1 MARLPRSC
9 CAAVFPVTIRWLGVR
24 NSDENETTPE
34 DSRLEFLEEKHKM
47 MTSLDGLLYERFIL
61 VSVRG
66 LAACGTMSLEI
77 NLRGSKKRNIIKV
90 QKEVEL

>member
-1 MARLPRSC
+1 
-9 CAAVFPVTIRWLGVR
+9 
-24 NSDENETTPE
+24 
-34 DSRLEFLEEKHKM
+34 M
-47 MTSLDGLLYERFIL
+47 MTSLEGLLYERFIL
-61 VSVRG
+61 VSVCG

>member
-47 MTSLDGLLYERFIL
+47 MTSLEGLLYERFIL

>member
-1 MARLPRSC
+1 M
-9 CAAVFPVTIRWLGVR
+9 R

-47 MTSLDGLLYERFIL
+47 MTSLEGSLYERFIL

-77 NLRGSKKRNIIKV
+77 NLRGSRKRTIIKV

>member
-9 CAAVFPVTIRWLGVR
+9 CAAVFLVTIRWLGVR

-47 MTSLDGLLYERFIL
+47 MTSLEGLLYERFIL

>member
-1 MARLPRSC
+1 M
-9 CAAVFPVTIRWLGVR
+9 R

-47 MTSLDGLLYERFIL
+47 MTSLEGLLYEHFIL

-66 LAACGTMSLEI
+66 LTACGTMSLEI

>member
-47 MTSLDGLLYERFIL
+47 MTSLEGLLYERFIL

-90 QKEVEL
+90 QKEFEL

>member
-1 MARLPRSC
+1 M
-9 CAAVFPVTIRWLGVR
+9 R

-47 MTSLDGLLYERFIL
+47 MTSLEGLLYIL

>member
-1 MARLPRSC
+1 M
-9 CAAVFPVTIRWLGVR
+9 R

-47 MTSLDGLLYERFIL
+47 MTSLEGLLYERFIL

-77 NLRGSKKRNIIKV
+77 NLRGSRKRTIIKV
-90 QKEVEL
+90 KKEVEL